1 MASQKQASRTGKSR
15 PGNAKPAR
23 SAQPAK
29 AAKPA
34 DREPAAIRSGLM
46 GYLATHKLEVS
57 TLFFSL
63 AGLGVS
69 IYMVIEHYTQNSYAL
84 CPSNSTFNCGKV
96 TTSPES
102 VIIGI
107 PVAVLGLAF
116 YLFMVGINSPWGWRS
131 KLPAVHW
138 ARLASI
144 VVGIVFV
151 LYLVYAELFLIN
163 AICIYCTSV
172 HIITF
177 TLFALIIIKATLSGV
192 QPSPDRR

>member
-1 MASQKQASRTGKSR
+1 MASQKQAAR
-15 PGNAKPAR
+15 PGKPA
-23 SAQPAK
+23 AGQGG
-29 AAKPA
+29 
-34 DREPAAIRSGLM
+34 GLA
-46 GYLATHKLEVS
+46 GYLATHKFELS
-57 TLFFSL
+57 TLLFSL

-69 IYMVIEHYTQNSYAL
+69 IYMVIEHYTQNAYAG
-84 CPSNSTFNCGKV
+84 CPQNATFNCAKV

-102 VIIGI
+102 VILGI

-116 YLFMVGINSPWGWRS
+116 YLFMTGINSPWGWRS

-163 AICIYCTSV
+163 AICVYCTSV

-177 TLFALIIIKATLSGV
+177 ILFALIVVQATLYGV
-192 QPSPDRR
+192 APKRDAA